1 MFFGNDFAFQ
11 CQEIVHI
18 RAVGMLDEEN
28 PACYRVTVVVETEV
42 KPFSILGKSYMG
54 SCR

>member
-28 PACYRVTVVVETEV
+28 PACYR
-42 KPFSILGKSYMG
+42 ILGKSYMG